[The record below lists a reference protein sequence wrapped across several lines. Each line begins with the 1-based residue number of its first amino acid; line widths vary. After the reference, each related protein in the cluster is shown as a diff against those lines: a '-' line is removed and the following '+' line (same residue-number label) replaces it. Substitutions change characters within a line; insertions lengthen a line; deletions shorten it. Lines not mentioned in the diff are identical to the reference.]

1 MVKWFAVN
9 TKPRNEDRAAH
20 NIAQGGYDVLSPKLE
35 IRKYK
40 EGRFI
45 HLVEPMFPGYIFVR
59 FDPIDDFHNIKYARG
74 VKTIV
79 HFGDRIVAVDEGVVR
94 FIQARLTE
102 GVGKVE
108 RKPLKQGEKILIKD
122 GPFKG
127 LSGVFEKELDGRER
141 VAILLEGIQF
151 SARMEVDRDLI
162 ARTD

>member
-1 MVKWFAVN
+1 MKWFAVN

-20 NIAQGGYDVLSPKLE
+20 NIAQGGYEVLSPRLE
-35 IRKYK
+35 IRKYRD
-40 EGRFI
+40 GRFVPV
-45 HLVEPMFPGYIFVR
+45 VEPMFPGYIFVH

-79 HFGDRIVAVDEGVVR
+79 HFGERIVALDDAVIS
-94 FIQARLTE
+94 FLQARLTG

-108 RKPLKQGEKILIKD
+108 RKPLKRGEKILIKD

-127 LSGVFEKELDGRER
+127 LSGVFEKELDGKER

-151 SARMEVDRDLI
+151 SARMEVDRDLVTG
-162 ARTD
+162 AD

>member
-20 NIAQGGYDVLSPKLE
+20 NIALGGYDVLSPKLE
-35 IRKYK
+35 TRKYR
-40 EGRFI
+40 EGKFI
-45 HLVEPMFPGYIFVR
+45 HFIEPMFPGYIFVR
-59 FDPIDDFHNIKYARG
+59 FDPIDDFHNIKFARG

-79 HFGDRIVAVDEGVVR
+79 HFGDRIVALDDAVIR
-94 FIQARLTE
+94 FIQARLSE

-108 RKPLKQGEKILIKD
+108 RKPLKAGEKVLIKD

-127 LSGVFEKELDGRER
+127 LSGVFEKELDGKER

-162 ARTD
+162 TGND